1 MPMIYLDHNA
11 TTPLD
16 PRVLDA
22 MLPFFTDR
30 FGNAASRHHALGCDA
45 ATAVETAR
53 EQVAAVIGADP
64 REIVWTSG
72 ATESDNLALQG
83 VARAPA
89 YAKKRHVVTV
99 TTEHRAVLDTCEHL
113 EGQGVRVTYLRVDG
127 DGRLD
132 LDRLAEAITEKTLLV
147 SVMHANNETGVLHPI
162 ARIGALCRERGV
174 LFHTDATQSWGK
186 ERIDVNAMHVDLL
199 SASAH
204 KIHGPKGVGML
215 FVRRRGPRVRCEPMV
230 HGGGHERGLRSGTLN
245 VPGIVGMGVAATL
258 AAEDGAAR
266 APCATGW
273 NPAAV
278 PVGRRRGERPPCR
291 APREHHEPQLR
302 GGGRGEADEADAGAG
317 GVVEL
322 RLHQRRP
329 PAQLR
334 PRRDGLRRRPHPRQR
349 ALLAGPVQHRRRDRD
364 RHRDRRRGR
373 GGAAGGTGLRLVI
386 GWRLRWLGST
396 RGGRTVPKPD
406 SCTGLRAAARKA
418 RPTALTRPRTEEA
431 AAWSETVAGTR

>member
-22 MLPFFTDR
+22 MLPFFIDR

-72 ATESDNLALQG
+72 ATESDNLALLG
-83 VARAPA
+83 VAHAPA
-89 YAKKRHVVTV
+89 YLKKRHVVTV

-113 EGQGVRVTYLRVDG
+113 ERQGIDVTYLGVDG

-132 LDRLAEAITEKTLLV
+132 LDRLAAAITERTVLV

-174 LFHTDATQSWGK
+174 LFHTDATQSYGK
-186 ERIDVNAMHVDLL
+186 EPIDVNAMHVDLL

-215 FVRRRGPRVRCEPMV
+215 FVRRRGPRVRCEPLV
-230 HGGGHERGLRSGTLN
+230 RGGGHERGLRSGTLN

-258 AAEDGAAR
+258 AAEDGAGAR
-266 APCATGW
+266 A
-273 NPAAV
+273 
-278 PVGRRRGERPPCR
+278 
-291 APREHHEPQLR
+291 L
-302 GGGRGEADEADAGAG
+302 
-317 GVVEL
+317 
-322 RLHQRRP
+322 
-329 PAQLR
+329 
-334 PRRDGLRRRPHPRQR
+334 
-349 ALLAGPVQHRRRDRD
+349 RDRLESGLQSRLD
-364 RHRDRRRGR
+364 GVEVNGHLIERLANTTNLSFAGVDGAKLMKRMPGLAVSSSSACTSAALQPSYVLGAMGCDDARIRGSVR
-373 GGAAGGTGLRLVI
+373 FSLGRFNTAAEI
-386 GWRLRWLGST
+386 E
-396 RGGRTVPKPD
+396 
-406 SCTGLRAAARKA
+406 
-418 RPTALTRPRTEEA
+418 TAI
-431 AAWSETVAGTR
+431 ETVAEAVAALREGQASIS